1 MTYFFATSLS
11 LLKPLTTGTNL
22 STINLATS
30 DFKLSASTLLV
41 NFYVSTLVEF
51 FKSAFAA

>member
-1 MTYFFATSLS
+1 MTYFFANSLS

-30 DFKLSASTLLV
+30 DCKLSASTLLV